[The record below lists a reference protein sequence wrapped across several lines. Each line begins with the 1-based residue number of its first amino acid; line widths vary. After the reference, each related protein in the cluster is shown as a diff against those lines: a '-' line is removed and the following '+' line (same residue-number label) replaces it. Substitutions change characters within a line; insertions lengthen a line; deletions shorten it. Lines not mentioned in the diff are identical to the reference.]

1 MLKCGIHFPYDY
13 LYTHF
18 LWILYTNY
26 IQNFYDV
33 HFLLVRINE
42 YKMYTKCF
50 YTKCIPHF
58 ENFLYMFCK
67 RSLAVIVLLILYIK
81 CIQKLVKKCGIHFA
95 YILYT
100 SVVYTLYNLCIQNV
114 YTDSVWVY
122 ITLWVSQRSVLG
134 PLIFLFYINDLHKQ

>member
-1 MLKCGIHFPYDY
+1 MLKCGIHFPCDY

-67 RSLAVIVLLILYIK
+67 QSLAVIVLLILYIK
-81 CIQKLVKKCGIHFA
+81 ACQKMWYTFCIHFV
-95 YILYT
+95 YISCIHL
-100 SVVYTLYNLCIQNV
+100 VQFVYTKCIHRFRVSIYNTLSISRICIR
-114 YTDSVWVY
+114 TTY
-122 ITLWVSQRSVLG
+122 I
-134 PLIFLFYINDLHKQ
+134 PILH